1 MLFTSRLRVIIQ
13 EEAGSDDEN
22 DELQILPT
30 DNLIVSA
37 KIEDDVSYLEVY
49 VYEASE
55 DNLYVHHDIM
65 LPSQPLCVEW
75 INYHTNSTV
84 EDDGT
89 RRGNMAAVG
98 TFDPDIEIWDIDVLE
113 SIYPDTILGPGAN
126 KSESTLDEALPSKN
140 KKKKKKKKK
149 GVRGP
154 DEHHHVDAVMCLS
167 SNRLQRNLLLSGS
180 ADTTVKLWD
189 LAKGSSSSCVKSY
202 TYHSDK
208 VSAIQWHPTEA
219 FYALSGSYDRVAIVA
234 DFRTTEGMVAK
245 WKFDRDAE
253 GVKWDPHDPN
263 YFYVC
268 LTS

>member
-1 MLFTSRLRVIIQ
+1 MLSTSRLRLTIQ
-13 EEAGSDDEN
+13 DDAGSDDDRE
-22 DELQILPT
+22 ELQILPT

-49 VYEASE
+49 VYESSE

-75 INYHTNSTV
+75 INYNTNSTL

-89 RRGNMAAVG
+89 RRGNMAAIG

-113 SIYPDTILGPGAN
+113 SIYPDIIFGAAAN
-126 KSESTLDEALPSKN
+126 KSQSSLHEVSPSKN
-140 KKKKKKKKK
+140 KKKKKKK
-149 GVRGP
+149 RGISGP
-154 DEHHHVDAVMCLS
+154 NEHHHVDAVMCLS

-180 ADTTVKLWD
+180 ADTSVKLWD
-189 LAKGSSSSCVKSY
+189 LTKGSSSSCVKSY
-202 TYHSDK
+202 SFHSDK
-208 VSAIQWHPTEA
+208 ISAIQWHPAEA
-219 FYALSGSYDRVAIVA
+219 FYALSGSYDRAAIAA

-245 WKFDRDAE
+245 WKFDRDVE
-253 GVKWDPHDPN
+253 GVRWDPHDPK

-268 LTS
+268 PIS